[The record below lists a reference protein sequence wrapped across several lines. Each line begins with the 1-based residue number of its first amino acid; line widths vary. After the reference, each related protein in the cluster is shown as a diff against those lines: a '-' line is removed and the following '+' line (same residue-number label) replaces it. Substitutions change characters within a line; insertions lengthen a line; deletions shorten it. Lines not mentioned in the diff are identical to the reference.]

1 MPGNTIVKQ
10 VFTAL
15 RNLHNQ
21 GFRTWVSK
29 VREIAQKYGC
39 DIDQPDLHTND
50 IKMTIKEKFVEGWRS
65 RLRNSN
71 RHPKLELYKELKSDF
86 HFEPYLDLVREFKYR
101 NALTKIRSS
110 SHLLEIERGRHTKP
124 KTPRNNRLCLNCKT
138 IEDERHFVMEC
149 PLYREERCVL
159 LSKVSNNNPTFSILS
174 TQEKFVYLLSCKDA
188 QILTWLGKFLHL
200 IFKKRDTHPL

>member
-1 MPGNTIVKQ
+1 
-10 VFTAL
+10 
-15 RNLHNQ
+15 
-21 GFRTWVSK
+21 
-29 VREIAQKYGC
+29 
-39 DIDQPDLHTND
+39 
-50 IKMTIKEKFVEGWRS
+50 MTIKEKFVEDWRS

-71 RHPKLELYKELKSDF
+71 RHPKLELYKELLSDF

-110 SHLLEIERGRHTKP
+110 SHFLEMERGRHTKP

-149 PLYREERCVL
+149 PLYRDERCVL

-200 IFKKRDTHPL
+200 VFKKNETHILCKRREMTL

>member
-1 MPGNTIVKQ
+1 MTSKVWNEAIHPFPMDKCQPDRKAHGQHPILNTIIKQ

-29 VREIAQKYGC
+29 AREIAQKYGC
-39 DIDQPDLHTND
+39 DINQPDLHTND
-50 IKMTIKEKFVEGWRS
+50 IKMTIEEKFVEGWRP
-65 RLRNSN
+65 RLQNSN
-71 RHPKLELYKELKSDF
+71 RHPKVELYKELKSEF

-101 NALTKIRSS
+101 NTLTKIRSS

-149 PLYREERCVL
+149 PL
-159 LSKVSNNNPTFSILS
+159 
-174 TQEKFVYLLSCKDA
+174 
-188 QILTWLGKFLHL
+188 
-200 IFKKRDTHPL
+200 

>member
-1 MPGNTIVKQ
+1 MMYGVCHQTQIVIIYDKVFLWFLKCILKVKISTSNDIILGEFGAVPPSIQSHINVLTFYRRLAEMPGNTIIKQ

-15 RNLHNQ
+15 HNLHNQ

-29 VREIAQKYGC
+29 VREIAQQYGC
-39 DIDQPDLHTND
+39 GFDQPDLHTND
-50 IKMTIKEKFVEGWRS
+50 IKMTIKEKFMEGWRS

-110 SHLLEIERGRHTKP
+110 SHLLEIERGTQKLQNFTK
-124 KTPRNNRLCLNCKT
+124 
-138 IEDERHFVMEC
+138 
-149 PLYREERCVL
+149 
-159 LSKVSNNNPTFSILS
+159 
-174 TQEKFVYLLSCKDA
+174 
-188 QILTWLGKFLHL
+188 
-200 IFKKRDTHPL
+200 

>member
-1 MPGNTIVKQ
+1 
-10 VFTAL
+10 
-15 RNLHNQ
+15 
-21 GFRTWVSK
+21 
-29 VREIAQKYGC
+29 
-39 DIDQPDLHTND
+39 
-50 IKMTIKEKFVEGWRS
+50 MTIKEKFVEGWRS

-110 SHLLEIERGRHTKP
+110 SHLLQIEHGRHTKP
-124 KTPRNNRLCLNCKT
+124 KIPRNNRLCLNCKT
-138 IEDERHFVMEC
+138 IEDERYFVMEC

-188 QILTWLGKFLHL
+188 QILTWLGKSDFQ
-200 IFKKRDTHPL
+200 KKRHTSSVREERCFFKLYLNMMCFIVYVVSIYWCCMYVCMYVCVWYICIMHTY